1 VFGLNNA
8 IAEVKLVPFEREH
21 YDKLIEW
28 VPSADFLK
36 QWSGEAFT
44 YPLDAEQLDDYR
56 MQQEGANPKRLVY
69 TALHQ
74 TTGAPVG
81 HISLGAINY
90 HDRSGRIGKVLV
102 GDETMRGAGL
112 GQWMVREVCRI
123 AFDELQLHRVALG
136 VFDFNASALRCY
148 ERAGFQREG
157 VKRDLRLVGSSYW
170 SLVEM
175 SMLEEEWEKL
185 R

>member
-1 VFGLNNA
+1 
-8 IAEVKLVPFEREH
+8 
-21 YDKLIEW
+21 
-28 VPSADFLK
+28 
-36 QWSGEAFT
+36 
-44 YPLDAEQLDDYR
+44 
-56 MQQEGANPKRLVY
+56 
-69 TALHQ
+69 
-74 TTGAPVG
+74 
-81 HISLGAINY
+81 
-90 HDRSGRIGKVLV
+90 
-102 GDETMRGAGL
+102 
-112 GQWMVREVCRI
+112 MVREVCRV

-157 VKRDLRLVGSSYW
+157 VKRDLRLVGNTYW